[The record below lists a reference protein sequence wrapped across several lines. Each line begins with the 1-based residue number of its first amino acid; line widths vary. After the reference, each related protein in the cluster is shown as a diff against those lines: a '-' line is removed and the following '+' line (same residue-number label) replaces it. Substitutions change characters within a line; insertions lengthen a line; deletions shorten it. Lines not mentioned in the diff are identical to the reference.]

1 MCRQARWRCEKPNS
15 AFGISQQIWFA
26 MEQFIEAITTGAGM
40 LWKALWALIFG
51 YIISAGIQVVVTR
64 EQMGRLLGER
74 GAKQAMLAGFFGFIS
89 SSCSFAA
96 LAASRSVFVKGAHP
110 ANALAFLIASTNLV
124 IELGIV
130 LWVLVGWR
138 FTLGNF
144 LLGVLMIVYACALTR
159 FWLPK
164 RLTRDAKNHARQAQK
179 REGMMMEQGMKGS
192 IGEKLLSM
200 EGWRRIAHAF
210 FMEWKMV
217 WKEILFGFTVAG
229 FISVFVPQDFWNAL
243 FLVSDSGGSQNPS
256 FLVVV
261 ENALVAP
268 VVAFFTFIGSMGNV
282 PLASMLWS
290 KGASF
295 GGVMS
300 FLGADLVAATVVWVH
315 AKYYGWRYALFL
327 SGLLYVCMVAAGI
340 SVNYLFALFGQIP
353 TERPGLQE
361 MVRFSVDYTLFL
373 NVAFG
378 AAALA
383 LLWLHFS
390 SETSQ
395 SEGHK
400 GQQRGQKRDVLSQR
414 GAQ

>member
-1 MCRQARWRCEKPNS
+1 
-15 AFGISQQIWFA
+15 
-26 MEQFIEAITTGAGM
+26 MEQFVEAFTTGAGM

-74 GAKQAMLAGFFGFIS
+74 GAKEAALAGFFGFIS

-110 ANALAFLIASTNLV
+110 ANALSFLIASTNLV

-138 FTLGNF
+138 FTLGNI
-144 LLGVLMIVYACALTR
+144 LLGILMIVYAYALTR
-159 FWLPK
+159 FWHPK
-164 RLTRDAKNHARQAQK
+164 RLTRDAKKHARKAQK
-179 REGMMMEQGMKGS
+179 QEGMTMEQGMKGS
-192 IGEKLLSM
+192 IAEKLLSI

-229 FISVFVPQDFWNAL
+229 FISVFVPQEFWNAL
-243 FLVSDSGGSQNPS
+243 FMVSGDGGSQNPG

-268 VVAFFTFIGSMGNV
+268 VVAFVTFIGSMGNV

-327 SGLLYVCMVAAGI
+327 SALLYVCMVAAGI
-340 SVNYLFALFGQIP
+340 SVNYVFALFGQLP

-361 MVRFSVDYTLFL
+361 MVRFAVDYTLFL
-373 NVAFG
+373 NIAFG
-378 AAALA
+378 LAALA

-390 SETSQ
+390 SRAAHSSTGKNRRAPRKEA
-395 SEGHK
+395 
-400 GQQRGQKRDVLSQR
+400 LSQR
-414 GAQ
+414 GAH